1 MLRFNSL
8 LRGISVVGLAFAV
21 FAAAPAQ
28 AQTLQGPIQNSADQ
42 DGSGANSGG
51 EGSDRILR
59 RNVSENRALTGLVLA
74 ERSDDP
80 CHLTTRFRRI
90 SNNQFF
96 AGTGGMF
103 DCGGSD
109 GTGTNRSR
117 EQIDLPANFFATGV
131 RVCLNNGGDKI
142 KGVELGGI
150 RRDCIGMGVPEL
162 QANPSC
168 RTHVFFERRNCVGSD
183 SGLPDQDWVAAATCP
198 LQHYAIGVQ
207 LSTRAS
213 GGNRRMID
221 GIGLKCARVI
231 P

>member
-1 MLRFNSL
+1 MNFSALM
-8 LRGISVVGLAFAV
+8 RGFAIAGLVLGLTASASVH
-21 FAAAPAQ
+21 AQ
-28 AQTLQGPIQNSADQ
+28 SLQGPIQNSVDQ

-51 EGSDRILR
+51 EGSNRILR

-117 EQIDLPANFFATGV
+117 EQIDLPTNYFAEGV
-131 RVCLNNGGDKI
+131 RVCLNSAGTKI
-142 KGVELGGI
+142 KVATDRMSAEVKQVDSRSAVKIVRRGSARIRDDRVVACAGIDHVNDAVVRRSRIFGNGVIE
-150 RRDCIGMGVPEL
+150 V
-162 QANPSC
+162 
-168 RTHVFFERRNCVGSD
+168 RTDDLFD
-183 SGLPDQDWVAAATCP
+183 
-198 LQHYAIGVQ
+198 I
-207 LSTRAS
+207 
-213 GGNRRMID
+213 
-221 GIGLKCARVI
+221 
-231 P
+231 

>member
-1 MLRFNSL
+1 MNFSTLM
-8 LRGISVVGLAFAV
+8 RGFAIAGLVLGLTASASVH
-21 FAAAPAQ
+21 AQ
-28 AQTLQGPIQNSADQ
+28 SLQGPIQNSVDQ

-51 EGSDRILR
+51 EGSNRILR

-117 EQIDLPANFFATGV
+117 EQIDLPTNYFAEGV
-131 RVCLNNGGDKI
+131 RVCLNSAGTKI
-142 KGVELGGI
+142 KGVQIIGTRI
-150 RRDCIGMGVPEL
+150 DCINLSVPDQ
-162 QANPSC
+162 QADPTC
-168 RTHVFFERRNCVGSD
+168 KAFAHFERRNCVGSD
-183 SGLPDQDWVAAATCP
+183 SGLPDADWVAAAACP

-207 LSTRAS
+207 LSTRAG

-221 GIGLKCARVI
+221 GIGLKCGRVVQ
-231 P
+231 